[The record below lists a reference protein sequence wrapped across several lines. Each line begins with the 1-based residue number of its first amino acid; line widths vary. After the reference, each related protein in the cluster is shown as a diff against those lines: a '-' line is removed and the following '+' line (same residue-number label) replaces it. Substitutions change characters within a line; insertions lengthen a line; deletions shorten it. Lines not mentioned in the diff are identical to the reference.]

1 VAGCRRSPER
11 PYKEP
16 ELSAVD
22 FSTLISRLFG
32 LIVDYLV
39 RSIVANLREIIV
51 VHPVD

>member
-1 VAGCRRSPER
+1 MSPER

-16 ELSAVD
+16 ELPAVD
-22 FSTLISRLFG
+22 FSTLIFRLSG

-39 RSIVANLREIIV
+39 RSIVAHLRKIIV